1 VLQETMNKDLVGH
14 VISFASYVGIQN
26 LLSLKLGVD
35 EPFNVMAAASLIF
48 GARGFVSKK
57 SYLMYTLM

>member
-1 VLQETMNKDLVGH
+1 MNKDLVGH

-35 EPFNVMAAASLIF
+35 EPFNVMAAASLTF
-48 GARGFVSKK
+48 GARGFMSKK
-57 SYLMYTLM
+57 SYLMSNHSLG